1 METSKQMQF
10 LELYRMVMV
19 DGIAHPKE
27 METLYRIGLEKYG
40 LTNEIIGKTISLGGS
55 STIIPK
61 LLEERIQILY
71 EMALIAWADGIIEES
86 EQNLL
91 RRYALMYG
99 IKEERIEN
107 LINFLFSKARE
118 NANEDE
124 VIKSLGK

>member
-1 METSKQMQF
+1 
-10 LELYRMVMV
+10 
-19 DGIAHPKE
+19 
-27 METLYRIGLEKYG
+27 
-40 LTNEIIGKTISLGGS
+40 
-55 STIIPK
+55 
-61 LLEERIQILY
+61 
-71 EMALIAWADGIIEES
+71 MALIAWADGIIEES

-107 LINFLFSKARE
+107 LIKFLFSKARE